1 MNQTSLIEPATAL
14 SEAGRDLLFRQAR
27 TANSFSSEP
36 VSDETLR
43 ELYELVKWPPT
54 EANTNP
60 MRVLFV
66 RSPKAK
72 ARLLPLM
79 SEGNRAKTA
88 SAPVSAIVAADVDF
102 HEHLDRLFPHVPNM
116 KANFSDVSG
125 REARARFGAA
135 MQAGYFILAVRSLGL
150 AAGPMTGLDLA
161 GVDTEFFA
169 EKPYRTL
176 MVVNIGHPGSDPW
189 FDRLP
194 RLDYE
199 EMIEV
204 I

>member
-116 KANFSDVSG
+116 KANFSDVSA
-125 REARARFGAA
+125 REAWARFGAA